1 MTQPVFDVVFRA
13 QQVLHHGRI
22 APLEVGIRHEKI
34 AALEPL
40 GTNVTAKQIIDVP
53 AHQVVL
59 PGLVDTHVHVNEP
72 GRTEWEGFDSATRAA
87 AAGGVTTL
95 IDMPLNSIPSTVNVD
110 ALDLKQAAAKDQLHI
125 DTGFWGGAIPG
136 NTEDLIPLQEAGVF
150 GFKCFLEHSGV
161 DEFPKLEPEEMQ
173 QDMAVIVTFDG
184 LMIVHAEDAHTLEQA
199 RAEGLQPSPKYND
212 FLASRPGEAESVAI
226 QSVIDAMRA
235 TGARAHILHLSNA
248 DCLDQIAAAKAE
260 GLPLTVETCPH
271 YLTLLSEHIEDGKT
285 AFKCAP
291 PIREN
296 SNRERLWQGLLDGVI
311 DIVVSDHSPSTLELK
326 EHGEGNFDTAWGG
339 ISSLQ
344 LGLSLVWT
352 EAKQRGINLA
362 TVVSWMAD
370 QPAQIAQVDDKGRIA
385 VGYDADLVIFDP
397 EANWTVDAGSLHH
410 RNPITP
416 YDRKE
421 LTGQVQATWLR
432 GKKVDFST
440 PRGQFLRR

>member
-1 MTQPVFDVVFRA
+1 MTQPAFDVVFRA
-13 QQVLHHGRI
+13 QQVLHDGSI
-22 APLEVGIRHEKI
+22 QPLEVGVRHGKI

-40 GTNVTAKQIIDVP
+40 GTSLTADQLIHVPEHQI
-53 AHQVVL
+53 VL

-110 ALDLKQAAAKDQLHI
+110 ALDLKRAAAKDQIHI

-136 NTEDLIPLQEAGVF
+136 NTDELIALQDAGVF

-173 QDMAVIVTFDG
+173 QDMAVIATFDG
-184 LMIVHAEDAHTLEQA
+184 LMIVHAEDAHTLEQV
-199 RAEGLQPSPKYND
+199 RAEGLQPSSKYSD

-248 DCLDQIAAAKAE
+248 DCLDQIASAKAE

-271 YLTLLSEHIEDGKT
+271 YLTLLSENIDDGKT

-291 PIREN
+291 PIRES

-326 EHGEGNFDTAWGG
+326 EHGNGNFNTAWGG

-344 LGLSLVWT
+344 LGLSVVWT
-352 EAKQRGINLA
+352 EARQRGINLA
-362 TVVSWMAD
+362 TVASWMAD
-370 QPAQIAQVDDKGRIA
+370 RPAQIAQVEHKGRVA

-397 EANWTVDAGSLHH
+397 DATWTVDAGSLHH

-421 LTGQVQATWLR
+421 LTGQVEATWLR
-432 GKKVDFST
+432 GKKVDFHT
-440 PRGQFLRR
+440 PRGQFLRS

>member
-34 AALEPL
+34 TALEPL

-344 LGLSLVWT
+344 LGLSVVWT
-352 EAKQRGINLA
+352 EARQRGINLA
-362 TVVSWMAD
+362 TVASWMAD
-370 QPAQIAQVDDKGRIA
+370 RPAQIAQVEHKGRVA

-397 EANWTVDAGSLHH
+397 DATWTVDAGSLHH

-421 LTGQVQATWLR
+421 LTGQVEATWLR
-432 GKKVDFST
+432 GKKVDFHT
-440 PRGQFLRR
+440 PRGQFLRS